1 MYCYQCGCRL
11 SDHDFC
17 TSCGVDV
24 GRYKKI
30 MYLANAFY
38 NDGLDKAR
46 VRDLTGAVTSLRQS
60 LKFNKNNVDARN
72 LLGLVYFEMGETV
85 AALCEW
91 IISKNLKA
99 EKNVADDYLSYVQ
112 SSASRL
118 EAINQ
123 TIKKYNQ
130 ALAYCEQ
137 GSKDLAVIQ
146 LKKVLSMNS
155 KFIRA
160 HQLLALLYMDAEQ
173 WEKAK
178 RELTKCLALD
188 RNNTMTLV
196 YMKEVDNILSPEDG
210 VKPVKKKSDDAV
222 RYQSDNEIIIQPMG
236 IREPKRSGVGGLL
249 NLILGL
255 IIGVT
260 ATCFL
265 VVPAVKTNVI
275 NDKNSEVA
283 DIGNQIDAK
292 NATISDLENQVK
304 ELQTAKKSLEDE
316 LSSYAGTD
324 GTLKSMEDLIG
335 VATLVLSGEDI
346 IKASDALQKVKE
358 EVVLEETGNAFQ
370 NLYNALFQSIS
381 PQIVEV
387 CYEQGYDAYTAK
399 NYEVAADLLGRV
411 ILYDEM
417 NGNAFYYYGQSCR
430 QLERNDE
437 AIMAY
442 QKVLELVPADTERA
456 KTARNHLNRLQ
467 AN

>member
-1 MYCYQCGCRL
+1 MFCYQCGCRL

-38 NDGLDKAR
+38 NDGLNKAR

-130 ALAYCEQ
+130 ALSYCQQ

-188 RNNTMTLV
+188 RNNTTTLV
-196 YMKEVDNILSPEDG
+196 YLREVDSILTPEDG
-210 VKPVKKKSDDAV
+210 VKPAKKKSDDAV

-236 IREPKRSGVGGLL
+236 VREPKRSGVGGLL
-249 NLILGL
+249 NLLLGL

-265 VVPAVKTNVI
+265 VVPAVKTNVT
-275 NDKNSEVA
+275 NEKMDEVA
-283 DIGNQIDAK
+283 QIGNQIDAK
-292 NATISDLENQVK
+292 NAIITDLENQVK
-304 ELQTAKKSLEDE
+304 ELQSAKKSLEDE
-316 LSSYAGTD
+316 LSGYAGTD
-324 GTLKSMEDLIG
+324 GTLKSMEDLIA
-335 VATLVLSGEDI
+335 VATLVLSGEDV
-346 IKASDALQKVKE
+346 IKASDALQKLKS
-358 EVVLEETGNAFQ
+358 EVVLEQTSNTFR
-370 NLYNALFQSIS
+370 NLYNALTQSIS
-381 PQIVEV
+381 PQVVEL
-387 CYEQGYDAYTAK
+387 CFEQGYDAYTAK
-399 NYEVAADLLGRV
+399 DYETAADLLGRV
-411 ILYDEM
+411 IQYDET
-417 NGNAFYYYGQSCR
+417 NGDAYYYFGQSCR
-430 QLERNDE
+430 HLERNDE
-437 AIMAY
+437 AIAAY
-442 QKVLELVPADTERA
+442 KKVIELGPEGAQRVKNSKDY
-456 KTARNHLNRLQ
+456 LNRLQ

>member
-30 MYLANAFY
+30 MYLANTFY

>member
-1 MYCYQCGCRL
+1 MFCYHCGCRL

-99 EKNVADDYLSYVQ
+99 EKNVADDYLSYIQ

-196 YMKEVDNILSPEDG
+196 YMKEVDSILTPEDG

-236 IREPKRSGVGGLL
+236 VREPKRSGFGGLV
-249 NLILGL
+249 NLLLGL
-255 IIGVT
+255 LIGVT
-260 ATCFL
+260 VTCFL
-265 VVPAVKTNVI
+265 VVPAVKTNVT
-275 NDKNSEVA
+275 NEKNSEVA
-283 DIGNQIDAK
+283 EIGNQIDAK
-292 NATISDLENQVK
+292 NSTISDLENQVK
-304 ELQTAKKSLEDE
+304 DLEAAKKSLEAE

-370 NLYNALFQSIS
+370 NLYNALFQSIA
-381 PQIVEV
+381 PQVVEV

-399 NYEVAADLLGRV
+399 NYEGAADLLGRV

>member
-1 MYCYQCGCRL
+1 MMYCYSCGCRL

-30 MYLANAFY
+30 MYLANMFY

-99 EKNVADDYLSYVQ
+99 EKNIADDYLSYIQ
-112 SSASRL
+112 SSAARL

-130 ALAYCEQ
+130 ALSYCQQ

-146 LKKVLSMNS
+146 LKKVLSMNP

-160 HQLLALLYMDAEQ
+160 HQLLALLYIDAEQ

-178 RELTKCLALD
+178 RELTKCMALD
-188 RNNTMTLV
+188 RNNTLTLV
-196 YMKEVDNILSPEDG
+196 YMREVDGILSPEEG
-210 VKPVKKKSDDAV
+210 IRPIKKKSDEAV

-236 IREPKRSGVGGLL
+236 IKEPKRGGFGSLV
-249 NLILGL
+249 NLVLGL

-260 ATCFL
+260 VTCFL
-265 VVPAVKTNVI
+265 VVPAVKTNVT
-275 NDKNSEVA
+275 NEKQQQVA
-283 DIGNQIDAK
+283 EIGNQIDEKTSTIIEMENQIKDLK
-292 NATISDLENQVK
+292 NANRTMQ
-304 ELQTAKKSLEDE
+304 DE
-316 LSSYAGTD
+316 LSKYAGTD
-324 GTLKSMEDLIG
+324 GTLKSMEDLIV
-335 VATLVLSGEDI
+335 VATLYLSGEDI
-346 IKASDALQKVKE
+346 VKVSDGLEKVRS
-358 EVVLEETGNAFQ
+358 EVVFEEAPNAFQ
-370 NLYNALFQSIS
+370 NLYNALHQSLA
-381 PQIVEV
+381 PQIVEL

-399 NYEVAADLLGRV
+399 NYEEAANLLGRV
-411 ILYDEM
+411 IKYDTLHA
-417 NGNAFYYYGQSCR
+417 NAFYYYGQSCR
-430 QLERNDE
+430 QIERNDE

-442 QKVLELVPADTERA
+442 RKVLELVPDTERA
-456 KTARNHLNRLQ
+456 RTAQTHLNRLQ

>member
-123 TIKKYNQ
+123 TNKKYNQ